1 MRRSLPCIFLYSF
14 FVVSCIIQPVSSE
27 YERKPQ
33 DEEMS
38 VIRISVAF
46 DPMTRSS
53 VVSDEDAIRDVG
65 IFSFDRGA
73 LVAGAFYDCSSGIPD
88 DMELNLPSGRSYNIY
103 VLANAGFVEC
113 PEDEEA
119 MEEYVISVERLS
131 ELDGRLPMAW
141 KGSLDVI
148 IGDYGLNVD
157 LVPLAAKVHFGMDDG
172 LIGGLEVTS
181 VRLKQGALA
190 VRPFAGEGSRAECSG
205 EVADGDWASADD
217 LKTLNEGGS
226 ISLYALENCQGRLLA
241 GNVDPWNKV
250 PDSIPGELAAMC
262 TYLEVKCRF
271 PEKAEYGALQGD
283 VTYRIYLGEDALA
296 DFNVRRNSVQ
306 RISLIPTE
314 DGLGNVSWRVD
325 TSDLY
330 RYGGVVEGGFSDDNF
345 HEADDFY
352 VTERILFRYEFDD
365 AARKF
370 WSGRN
375 YTLAGLDANG
385 GQVVSFADYDEK
397 ESGVWE
403 CIGTCVRQ
411 GAFDVWLVD
420 ADGVRVVCLT
430 EGCMVKMPS
439 LVFGNGSR
447 CVGDW
452 KVLQRQMGP
461 ELRIN
466 GDASVHY
473 AYLVDEDGCNI
484 NQGLGCD
491 VSLLDA
497 ALHSGSLADC
507 LKVAYAA
514 GTCGDGGPA
523 MKMSVSCSNDGRDA
537 ETNRVLCGV
546 LGAGPE
552 ELELQERFTGLSAAL
567 PCKVTA
573 DDICIKVEQT
583 PSSLSHLGTEYMY
596 RVENKSCL
604 PFHVKGWRRIQ
615 ADYNGTASDYENAS
629 ESAGGTVCLRKIY
642 GSFMED
648 YDAPLYLSYMPET
661 QCSFEDAAGAVY
673 GNSVCFP
680 ADDGGIRKSDA
691 YNAVSADRMTA
702 ADGSFMYPRPVSLS
716 HRLVAG
722 MLYDC
727 PNPPEFTGDAVSDEG
742 RRMITVDMHFDDE
755 YGLVATASEDVSLN
769 IRTYGVLKSHIRT
782 LKGNDWFFGIGTSCK
797 YYRHEH
803 EFDSGNVSV
812 ELSDVPSVVDAY
824 AVKNAFEYIRTIE
837 YYSHYDSADR
847 REVLKPYAF
856 SLGVDFD
863 VDDDICIAVS
873 FPDEI
878 VYDYQNINVQYE
890 SRESEPPSTWSH
902 KCNDSPA
909 GSVFLDEKVTMEF
922 TVTSDVDTGITLIT
936 AR

>member
-1 MRRSLPCIFLYSF
+1 MKRFLHFVF
-14 FVVSCIIQPVSSE
+14 FAFTLVSCIIQPVSSE
-27 YERKPQ
+27 CESGAQ
-33 DEEMS
+33 DGEMS

-53 VVSDEDAIRDVG
+53 VVSDEDAIHDVG
-65 IFSFDRGA
+65 IFSFERGA
-73 LVAGAFYDCSSGIPD
+73 FVAGAFYECPSGIPD

-103 VLANAGFVEC
+103 VLANAGMAGC
-113 PEDEEA
+113 PDDEDA
-119 MEEYVISVERLS
+119 MEEYAISLGSLS

-148 IGDYGLNVD
+148 VGDYGLDVD
-157 LVPLAAKVHFGMDDG
+157 LAPLVAKVRFGIDDR
-172 LIGGLEVTS
+172 LIGGLEVIS
-181 VRLKQGALA
+181 VRLRQGALV
-190 VRPFAGEGSRAECSG
+190 VRPFAGEGSRAEASG
-205 EVADGDWASADD
+205 EVSDGDWASEAD

-241 GNVDPWNKV
+241 GNVDPWDKV
-250 PDSIPGELAAMC
+250 PDNIPGELASLC
-262 TYLEVKCRF
+262 TYLEVKCSF
-271 PEKAEYGALQGD
+271 PEKAEYGAFQGD
-283 VTYRIYLGEDALA
+283 VTYRIYLGEDAVA

-306 RISLIPTE
+306 KISLIPTE

-325 TSDLY
+325 TSGLC
-330 RYGGVVEGGFSDDNF
+330 RYGGVVEGGFPDENF
-345 HEADDFY
+345 HKVDDFY
-352 VTERILFRYEFDD
+352 LTERILFRYKFDD

-370 WSGRN
+370 WSERD

-385 GQVVSFADYDEK
+385 RLLVSFTDYGEK
-397 ESGVWE
+397 DPGVWE
-403 CIGTCVRQ
+403 CIGTCMKQ

-420 ADGVRVVCLT
+420 ADGVLVSRLT

-439 LVFGNGSR
+439 LIFGNGSR
-447 CVGDW
+447 YAGDL
-452 KVLQRQMGP
+452 KVLQMQTRP

-473 AYLVDEDGCNI
+473 AYLVDENGCNI
-484 NQGLGCD
+484 NQSLGCD
-491 VSLLDA
+491 VAQLDA
-497 ALHSGSLADC
+497 ILHTGSLEDC
-507 LKVAYAA
+507 LTVAYAA

-523 MKMSVSCSNDGRDA
+523 MKMSVSCSNDGRDSV
-537 ETNRVLCGV
+537 TNRMLCGV
-546 LGAGPE
+546 LGSGPK

-567 PCKVTA
+567 SCEVTA
-573 DDICIKVEQT
+573 YDISINVVQT
-583 PSSLSHLGTEYMY
+583 PASLSYLGTEYMY

-604 PFHVKGWRRIQ
+604 PFYVKGWRSIH
-615 ADYNGTASDYENAS
+615 ADYNGSASDYENAS
-629 ESAGGTVCLRKIY
+629 ETADGTMCLRKMY

-648 YDAPLYLSYMPET
+648 HDVPLYLSYMPET
-661 QCSFEDAAGAVY
+661 QCSFEDASGAVY

-691 YNAVSADRMTA
+691 YNAVSADRRTA

-716 HRLVAG
+716 HSLVVG

-727 PNPPEFTGDAVSDEG
+727 PEPPEFTGDVVSDDG
-742 RRMITVDMHFDDE
+742 RRMITVDMNFDDE
-755 YGLVATASEDVSLN
+755 YGLVATASEDVSLK

-782 LKGNDWFFGIGTSCK
+782 LKGSDWFFGIGTSCK

-803 EFDSGNVSV
+803 EFDSGYVSV
-812 ELSDVPSVVDAY
+812 ELSDMPSVVDAY
-824 AVKNAFEYIRTIE
+824 VVKNAFEYIRTIE
-837 YYSHYDSADR
+837 YYSHYDTVDR

-856 SLGVDFD
+856 FLGVDLE

-878 VYDYQNINVQYE
+878 VYDYQNINVRHE
-890 SRESEPPSTWSH
+890 NRVSEPPSTWSH
-902 KCNDSPA
+902 KCNGSPA
-909 GSVFLDEKVTMEF
+909 GSVFLDEEVTMGF
-922 TVTSDVDTGITLIT
+922 TVTSGIDTGITLIA